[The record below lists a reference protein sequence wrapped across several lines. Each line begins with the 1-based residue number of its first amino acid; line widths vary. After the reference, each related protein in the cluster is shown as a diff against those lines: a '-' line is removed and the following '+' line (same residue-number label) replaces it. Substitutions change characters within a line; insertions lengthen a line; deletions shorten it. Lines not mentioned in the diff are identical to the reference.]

1 VAILQRR
8 AALRDSFTI
17 VFMSFLTALRQ
28 LAKSRPWAV
37 ELIVAAVGLLM
48 GVALMPVLIFHAGA
62 ATLGRYEGAS
72 VGQIY
77 STLFTG
83 LAQGSSAAWVVFLG
97 PYGLYVLSKVLRS
110 WWRASAKFN

>member
-1 VAILQRR
+1 
-8 AALRDSFTI
+8 
-17 VFMSFLTALRQ
+17 MSFLTALKQ
-28 LAKSRPWAV
+28 SAKTRPWAV
-37 ELIVAAVGLLM
+37 ELAVAAVALLL
-48 GVALMPVLIFHAGA
+48 GIALMPVLIFYAGV

-110 WWRASAKFN
+110 WWRASAKLN

>member
-1 VAILQRR
+1 
-8 AALRDSFTI
+8 
-17 VFMSFLTALRQ
+17 
-28 LAKSRPWAV
+28 
-37 ELIVAAVGLLM
+37 M
-48 GVALMPVLIFHAGA
+48 GVALMPVLIFQAGA

-97 PYGLYVLSKVLRS
+97 PYGLYVLSKLLRS